1 MRIAPPI
8 SERIVLRQAHPRAPS
23 ERIRAADGHQL
34 KAKQLTADTDDIER
48 DARTAEPSGPP
59 AEN

>member
-1 MRIAPPI
+1 LLCAR
-8 SERIVLRQAHPRAPS
+8 LTLAPS